1 MKQRFALSLAAL
13 GVLFVACT
21 ESPTATAA
29 AVSDAGPKK
38 LIKTGTIDEGLCET
52 SPFVFKDKQYR
63 LEWHR
68 KARRL
73 RIMDPET
80 QTEVS
85 HFGAKHRFPSV
96 IVEGDT
102 VYVIG
107 TTEDRG
113 WCGTTLKVFTS
124 KDLVNWEE
132 HEGYRNPKFS
142 ICNTSACKAGDRYV
156 MSIEL
161 VAGGGGYYGRFLE
174 SKDLLHW
181 ELMPEDCTLR
191 GKGSVHLIRY
201 HKDQFYTFATQSG
214 QPVMTPQGRKSGFT
228 LLLQRS
234 PNLKKWESSPLN
246 PVVAPDSVADKQI
259 ANPRLTEEQR
269 AKIAAANDIN
279 NSDIDM
285 CDYRGKLVVN
295 YSWGNQTGVEFIAG
309 AEFPG
314 TTGEYL
320 ESLFPAPKPA
330 EKKK

>member
-1 MKQRFALSLAAL
+1 MIRPAATLALLLSLCAF
-13 GVLFVACT
+13 GTACA
-21 ESPTATAA
+21 SAPKAD
-29 AVSDAGPKK
+29 SGPKK
-38 LIKTGTIDEGLCET
+38 LVKTGTIDVDLCET
-52 SPFVFKDKQYR
+52 SPFVFKGKLYR

-68 KARRL
+68 KAKRL
-73 RIMDPET
+73 RIMDPAT

-85 HFGAKHRFPSV
+85 HFGDKHRFPSV
-96 IVEGDT
+96 FVKDGT
-102 VYVIG
+102 VHVIA
-107 TTEDRG
+107 TNEDKG

-124 KDLVNWEE
+124 KDLVNWQEQV
-132 HEGYRNPKFS
+132 GYQNPKFM

-174 SKDLLHW
+174 SKDGLHW

-191 GKGSVHLIRY
+191 GKGSVHLIRF
-201 HKDQFYTFATQSG
+201 HDGQFYTFATQSG
-214 QPVMTPQGRKSGFT
+214 QPVMTPQGRRGGFT

-234 PNLKKWESSPLN
+234 PDLKKWESSPLN
-246 PVVAPDSVADKQI
+246 PVVAPSPEDKLV

-269 AKIAAANDIN
+269 AKIAGANDIN

-285 CDYRGKLVVN
+285 CEYKGKLVVN

-309 AEFPG
+309 AEFDG

-320 ESLFPAPKPA
+320 DSLFPAVKPKGA
-330 EKKK
+330 K